1 MSNNINY
8 KSKIKSNLDLEIQKE
23 KTKQL
28 ELIKEI
34 KKIELYISKQNI
46 YKKHNNML
54 EIFDKINAHTDSDN
68 DSFSDDDRDDDSDN
82 DSLYENLN
90 KINTNIYNNLD
101 SISISSENSIDTC
114 EEVEINILH
123 NL

>member
-8 KSKIKSNLDLEIQKE
+8 KTKLKSNLDLEIQKE

-46 YKKHNNML
+46 YKKNNNML
-54 EIFDKINAHTDSDN
+54 EIFDKINSNSDSNSDSDS
-68 DSFSDDDRDDDSDN
+68 DSNSNSESELD
-82 DSLYENLN
+82 
-90 KINTNIYNNLD
+90 TNIDINLD

-114 EEVEINILH
+114 EEVEIKL
-123 NL
+123 